1 MAQRK
6 QIWLVSMRMWVPSL
20 VSLSGLRVWCCRKL
34 HPRSRVQLRSGVAV
48 AMRKA
53 GSCSSSL
60 TPSSGTS
67 IYWGCGPKKKKY
79 APTLVMIVTENV
91 WQQARAELTDPL
103 VSGKGDFN
111 RRKFSWT
118 IEGKNI
124 VLYIWAQRLKLLS
137 KYSYPSTLEVMLKI
151 E

>member
-1 MAQRK
+1 MLRMSIVAQQVK
-6 QIWLVSMRMWVPSL
+6 NPTSIHEDVGSIPGLAQWVKGLVL
-20 VSLSGLRVWCCRKL
+20 
-34 HPRSRVQLRSGVAV
+34 QLRSGVAV

-103 VSGKGDFN
+103 ISGKGEFN
-111 RRKFSWT
+111 RRKFS
-118 IEGKNI
+118 
-124 VLYIWAQRLKLLS
+124 
-137 KYSYPSTLEVMLKI
+137 
-151 E
+151 